1 MRLEKEEKETAYIIA
16 GYLRPKKG
24 ERLAESQKSICDW
37 LSLRDIKVS
46 PSKFRELVNFLRN
59 EASEPI
65 LSTNKGYYYPKDASD
80 LISFIKR
87 LEGRIATQ
95 KKTLLKLKYIA
106 IEWTT
111 KTE

>member
-1 MRLEKEEKETAYIIA
+1 MGLEKEEKEIAYKIA

-24 ERLAESQKSICDW
+24 ERLAESQKSICEW
-37 LSLRDIKVS
+37 LSVRDIKVS

-80 LISFIKR
+80 LIGFIRR

-95 KKTLLKLKYIA
+95 KKTLLKLKNIA

-111 KTE
+111 